1 MILKINMKI
10 NEENK
15 DLDKKGTFVV
25 VPEEFR
31 KYFKS
36 DKISYTNLTTKKGRL
51 EIELSKN
58 TSDDENKKLLDW
70 INKKLKTEIAKDRGP
85 KAARMHIDAEGTK
98 QGKNGSNNFKNRKAT
113 EVDRVGEVLKINE
126 SVLEKEI
133 NSIRYLIEYMNNNKN
148 KI

>member
-1 MILKINMKI
+1 MNI

-15 DLDKKGTFVV
+15 DLDKKGKFIP

-31 KYFKS
+31 KFFKE
-36 DKISYTNLTTKKGRL
+36 DKLSYTNLTTKKDRL
-51 EIELSKN
+51 EKN
-58 TSDDENKKLLDW
+58 TNITPEEKKLLDW
-70 INKKLKTEIAKDRGP
+70 INKKLKTEIQKDRGP

-98 QGKNGSNNFKNRKAT
+98 QGVTGSNNFKNRKST
-113 EVDRVGEVLKINE
+113 EVDRVGEVLKIRE
-126 SVLEKEI
+126 SELKKEI

>member
-1 MILKINMKI
+1 MNI

-15 DLDKKGTFVV
+15 DLDKKGNFIP

-31 KYFKS
+31 KFFKE
-36 DKISYTNLTTKKGRL
+36 DKLSYTNLTTKKGRL
-51 EIELSKN
+51 ESELSEN
-58 TSDDENKKLLDW
+58 PSDVEKKKLLDW

-85 KAARMHIDAEGTK
+85 KAARMHIGAEGTK
-98 QGKNGSNNFKNRKAT
+98 EGVTGANNFKDRKST
-113 EVDRVGEVLKINE
+113 KVDRVGEVLKIRE
-126 SVLEKEI
+126 SELEKEI